1 MMELQRN
8 FFIFAFL
15 FVSFLLWQAWQSQS
29 LKKNKKN
36 EETNSFFHLNHK
48 KEDKNQIIIKND
60 VLRLVINMYGGDIE
74 EASLLD
80 YKTQL
85 NSPENLKLLET
96 KSDFVYQAQS
106 GLIGKDGL
114 DNSINKIRPLYSAK
128 KNFFELGHNEKEL
141 RVPITFIAKNG
152 ITYIKNFILKP
163 GKYNVEVEYDINNLS
178 NKKLELNIFGQ
189 LKQTV
194 KLPKNRDIYS
204 GNFALQTFRGAAYSS
219 SDAKYEKYKF
229 DNIANHEH
237 LHIITHH
244 GWIAMLQQYF
254 VVAWVPD
261 TNISS
266 SNIIYTS
273 YLDNDGIAI
282 IGYKSSLINIPS
294 NSRYIIK
301 SKLWIGPEKQQE
313 MALVAP
319 NLDLTVDYG
328 FLWFLSQPLF
338 KLLSTIHNFIGNWGF
353 SIILITFMMKA
364 ITYPLTKAQYTSMSK
379 MRELQPKINELKKNF
394 GHDKQRMSKEIMAL
408 YKKEKINPLG
418 GCLPVFIQ
426 MPIFLS
432 LYYMLI
438 GSVELRHAPFLFW
451 IKDLSDQDPYY
462 VLPIFMGLT
471 MFFIQR
477 TSSNNISDPFQQKI
491 MHFMPFIFTVFF
503 LWFPSGLVLYYIVSN
518 LVTIIQQKYI
528 LSNFKKNQK
537 R

>member
-1 MMELQRN
+1 MELQRN

-15 FVSFLLWQAWQSQS
+15 FVSFLLWQEWQSQS
-29 LKKNKKN
+29 LKKNKTN
-36 EETNSFFHLNHK
+36 ETTNSRVYLNYK
-48 KEDKNQIIIKND
+48 KEKKNQIIIKND
-60 VLRLVINMYGGDIE
+60 VLRLVVNMYGGDIE

-80 YKTQL
+80 YKDKL
-85 NSPENLKLLET
+85 NSPNHFKLLET

-106 GLIGKDGL
+106 GLIGKDGP
-114 DNSINKIRPLYSAK
+114 DSSMNNIRPLYSAK
-128 KNFFELGHNEKEL
+128 KNFFELRNNQKEL
-141 RVPITFIAKNG
+141 RVPITFVGKNG
-152 ITYIKNFILKP
+152 ITYIKNFILKS
-163 GKYNVEVEYDINNLS
+163 GRYDVHIEYDIDNSS
-178 NKKLELNIFGQ
+178 NKNLELNIFGQ
-189 LKQTV
+189 LKQTI

-219 SDAKYEKYKF
+219 SDFKYEKYKF
-229 DNIANHEH
+229 DNIANNKH
-237 LHIITHH
+237 LNITTND

-254 VVAWVPD
+254 VVAWIPQ
-261 TNISS
+261 TNIG

-273 YLDNDGIAI
+273 YLDNGTAI

-294 NSRYIIK
+294 NSKYIIK
-301 SKLWIGPEKQQE
+301 SKLWVGPEKQEE
-313 MALVAP
+313 MAAVAP

-328 FLWFLSQPLF
+328 WLWFLSQPLF
-338 KLLSTIHNFIGNWGF
+338 KLLSIIYNIIGNWGF
-353 SIILITFMMKA
+353 SIILITFIMKGV
-364 ITYPLTKAQYTSMSK
+364 TYPLTKAQYTSMAK

-394 GHDKQRMSKEIMAL
+394 GHDKQQMSREMMAL

-418 GCLPVFIQ
+418 GCLPIFIQ

-462 VLPIFMGLT
+462 VLPIVMGLT

-477 TSSNNISDPFQQKI
+477 TSSNSISDPFQQKI
-491 MHFMPFIFTVFF
+491 MNFMPVVFTVFF

-518 LVTIIQQKYI
+518 LVTIIQQKFI
-528 LSNFKKNQK
+528 LSNFKKK
-537 R
+537 